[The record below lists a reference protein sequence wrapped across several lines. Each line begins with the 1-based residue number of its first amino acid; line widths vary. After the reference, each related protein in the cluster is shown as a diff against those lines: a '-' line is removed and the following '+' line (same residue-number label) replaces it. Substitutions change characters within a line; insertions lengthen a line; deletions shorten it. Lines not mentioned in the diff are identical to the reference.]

1 MTSALTYIWEG
12 DCFRP
17 LKHCQKECDRRFVV
31 GQRYRLDEIQERDM
45 VKHARQFAFIADAWE
60 NLPERFAAEPWAQSP
75 EHLRRFALIKTGCAN
90 TETFVCNS
98 RAEAMRWAAQL
109 RSDNEY
115 AIVSV
120 QGTTIHR
127 FTAMSQSLRA
137 MGAAQF
143 YESRKKVMAFV
154 AELIG
159 TNAETLSRARES
171 AA

>member
-1 MTSALTYIWEG
+1 MPSPLSYTWEG

-17 LKHCQKECDRRFVV
+17 LRHCQKECDRRYVI

-60 NLPERFAAEPWAQSP
+60 NLPERYANEPWAQSA
-75 EHLRRFALIKTGCAN
+75 EHLRKFALIKTGCCN
-90 TETFVCNS
+90 TETFACNS

-115 AIVSV
+115 AIVTI
-120 QGTTIHR
+120 QGTTIYR
-127 FTAMSQSLRA
+127 FTAMSQSVRA

-159 TNAETLSRARES
+159 TDAETLSRQG
-171 AA
+171 AAA